1 MAPPPVY
8 GAPPADEHT
17 GGCCGE
23 TLGLKAII
31 WNVVYSVCLLVCSVT
46 CAFGVAN
53 SDWVSNS
60 AENMDASGIVFD
72 HMKLDTLNVV
82 RCGLMSFCVDA
93 DGNAGDCG
101 FLGPRYGSVVTT
113 QDDEVTVSASL
124 DTATSI
130 PYSLWKVAGGCMA
143 FGAFLLFLCFFYS
156 LFACF
161 GFFHHK
167 IQKWSI
173 ALSSAAGVFILIG
186 LLVWGASFKDMAVT
200 HCDSQT
206 DGAYDAASDECAS
219 FKGLL
224 PSRAMQQPYPDMG
237 EPAGEQDVIGCR
249 ICNWKMGAFQPDTD
263 CKVTGIG
270 AICVVFS
277 CVFSFITSA
286 FGGCVK
292 SRDQKRLEG

>member
-1 MAPPPVY
+1 MHHHANLPPSFPHAVSFLFV
-8 GAPPADEHT
+8 P
-17 GGCCGE
+17 C
-23 TLGLKAII
+23 
-31 WNVVYSVCLLVCSVT
+31 
-46 CAFGVAN
+46 N
-53 SDWVSNS
+53 S
-60 AENMDASGIVFD
+60 
-72 HMKLDTLNVV
+72 
-82 RCGLMSFCVDA
+82 
-93 DGNAGDCG
+93 
-101 FLGPRYGSVVTT
+101 PRYGSVVTT

-130 PYSLWKVAGGCMA
+130 PYTLWKVAGGCMA

-224 PSRAMQQPYPDMG
+224 PSRAMQQPYPG
-237 EPAGEQDVIGCR
+237 THQCLCLARSLSLALFISFYQVR
-249 ICNWKMGAFQPDTD
+249 HVHSLHALSLSLSL
-263 CKVTGIG
+263 
-270 AICVVFS
+270 CV
-277 CVFSFITSA
+277 CV
-286 FGGCVK
+286 CV
-292 SRDQKRLEG
+292 